1 MTTEKLKST
10 YMKTALII
18 GSTGLIGSQLLELL
32 LDSKEYGT
40 VITFVKRDS
49 GIQHSKLKQH
59 IIDFDKPEDY
69 QKYVV
74 GDDFFCTIG
83 TTIKKAGSQEAF
95 RKVDFEYPKLFANL
109 ALKSNIKQFLIISS
123 LGADDHSGNFY
134 LKTKGEIQ
142 DFLRNSTFESVSVLQ
157 PSLLLGDRKEF
168 RLGEKIGAFFMKLFS
183 FLLIGNL
190 KKYKPIESE
199 AVAKAMFDIAQKN
212 SKGFQIIE
220 SDSIQEIANKKS

>member
-1 MTTEKLKST
+1 
-10 YMKTALII
+10 MKTALII
-18 GSTGLIGSQLLELL
+18 GSTGLIGSQLLKIILE
-32 LDSKEYGT
+32 SSEYEK

-49 GIQHSKLKQH
+49 GIQHPKLKQH
-59 IIDFDKPEDY
+59 IIDFDQPETF
-69 QKYVV
+69 KELVI

-83 TTIKKAGSQEAF
+83 TTIKNAGSQEAF

-109 ALKSNIKQFLIISS
+109 ALKNNIKQFLIISS
-123 LGADDHSGNFY
+123 LGADANSSNFY

-142 DFLRNSTFESVSVLQ
+142 DFLRECNFESVSVLQ
-157 PSLLLGDRKEF
+157 PSLLLGNRKEF

-190 KKYKPIESE
+190 KKYKPIQSE

-212 SKGFQIIE
+212 YKGFQITE
-220 SDSIQEIANKKS
+220 SDGIEEIANKKS

>member
-1 MTTEKLKST
+1 
-10 YMKTALII
+10 MKTALII
-18 GSTGLIGSQLLELL
+18 GSTGLIGSQLLKILL
-32 LDSKEYGT
+32 ESSEYEK

-59 IIDFDKPEDY
+59 IIDFDKPETY
-69 QKYVV
+69 KELVV

-83 TTIKKAGSQEAF
+83 TTIKNAGSQEAF
-95 RKVDFEYPKLFANL
+95 KKVDFEYPKQFANL

-123 LGADDHSGNFY
+123 LGADANSSNFY

-142 DFLRNSTFESVSVLQ
+142 DFLKNCTFENVSVLQ

-190 KKYKPIESE
+190 KKYKPIQSE
-199 AVAKAMFDIAQKN
+199 VVAKAMFSIAQKN
-212 SKGFQIIE
+212 YKGYHIIE
-220 SDSIQEIANKKS
+220 SNGIEEIANKKS